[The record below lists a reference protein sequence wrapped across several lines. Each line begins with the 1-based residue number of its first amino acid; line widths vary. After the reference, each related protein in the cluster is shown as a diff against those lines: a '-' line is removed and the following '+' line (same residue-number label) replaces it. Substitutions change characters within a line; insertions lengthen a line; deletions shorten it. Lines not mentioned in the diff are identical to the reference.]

1 MWGVRHH
8 VGGHADGHR
17 QGIRQGAGAQ
27 AELLTDLP
35 HCNRV
40 GHHQI

>member
-1 MWGVRHH
+1 MWGVQHH
-8 VGGHADGHR
+8 IGGHADGHL

-35 HCNRV
+35 HRNRV